1 MKFEDVLSY
10 RFEDRG
16 FGNCAIWV
24 NVNEYEI
31 TPNGVQK
38 RETVLNAEGLFGR
51 IRNLR
56 RQGLDTSFEEWALAE
71 VIMLDFHVHFLNQ
84 RHIEPVR
91 RAIGLACHQGDFG
104 LESAG

>member
-16 FGNCAIWV
+16 FGNCVIWV
-24 NVNEYEI
+24 DRLNEYEI

-38 RETVLNAEGLFGR
+38 RETVLNAESLFNR

-56 RQGLDTSFEEWALAE
+56 RQGLDASFEEWAVREVVNLDIKRSWQWALSELAKSNFT
-71 VIMLDFHVHFLNQ
+71 L
-84 RHIEPVR
+84 
-91 RAIGLACHQGDFG
+91 AIPL
-104 LESAG
+104 